1 MVKHIIKL
9 INIFKGKP
17 KPKTKPKKEV
27 ALFNREFPK
36 FMEELGV
43 VFNKWGVL
51 GGILNIENKEISTNV
66 CIVPD
71 LKVRLMLNNALKVE
85 KEILKRMND
94 KEVESKLGNLSGF
107 GKKQETPT
115 YFG

>member
-1 MVKHIIKL
+1 MMWKNLDQKL
-9 INIFKGKP
+9 KRLFKK
-17 KPKTKPKKEV
+17 KPKTKPKKEI

-36 FMEELGV
+36 FMNELRV

-51 GGILNIENKEISTNV
+51 GGILTIENKEISTNV

-85 KEILKRMND
+85 KKILERMND
-94 KEVESKLGNLSGF
+94 KEVESKLGNIVGF
-107 GKKQETPT
+107 DKKKEKLI